1 MTSSTPLWLLILG
14 SGLIIFSVVLFILRA
29 NIRIIIVFL
38 IMGISLTVLW
48 LYLDERSKQRKNNF
62 KKTSQPCI
70 CHICNHEQVNICL
83 EQKCACCL
91 AMKGDTVIG
100 HTNNPLQ

>member
-1 MTSSTPLWLLILG
+1 MASSTPLWLLICG
-14 SGLIIFSVVLFILRA
+14 SGLFILSA
-29 NIRIIIVFL
+29 NIRIIVIFL
-38 IMGISLTVLW
+38 IMGISLSVLW
-48 LYLDERSKQRKNNF
+48 LYLDERSKQPKNNF

-70 CHICNHEQVNICL
+70 CHICNHEQVKICW

>member
-1 MTSSTPLWLLILG
+1 
-14 SGLIIFSVVLFILRA
+14 
-29 NIRIIIVFL
+29 
-38 IMGISLTVLW
+38 
-48 LYLDERSKQRKNNF
+48 
-62 KKTSQPCI
+62 
-70 CHICNHEQVNICL
+70 L